1 MRHWLGV
8 WLLCA
13 GCVADQ
19 EHLRLDRLGAPD
31 ASLLE
36 DAVAAVVVWKGQTD
50 TLTAPATLPLALHSA
65 REGDAGEAF
74 VDGQWRRFEVQRVW
88 DSAAWY
94 GPVWRAVQS
103 GRFSDS
109 LWLAGHFAGHFTGTD
124 ATRLSVGSGCWCA
137 AIDSARAT
145 PVATG
150 ESVRITWQQ
159 GPWDG
164 PLNGTPFELAVRWGD
179 EDQLLPPF
187 WRAVERWG
195 VPATWRLVCPA
206 REAFGAEG
214 IPERGLPPHVPVVFE
229 VQVSR

>member
-1 MRHWLGV
+1 MRHWLGI

-31 ASLLE
+31 APLLE
-36 DAVAAVVVWKGQTD
+36 SAVAAVVVWEGQTD
-50 TLTAPATLPLALHSA
+50 TLAAPAALPLALHSA

-74 VDGQWRRFEVQRVW
+74 VGGQWRRFEVQRAW

-94 GPVWRAVQS
+94 GPVWQAVQS

-109 LWLAGHFAGHFTGTD
+109 LWLAGHFAGTD

-137 AIDSARAT
+137 ATDSARAT